1 VNHAGDGARQ
11 LQLVGEFDIADKD
24 TLAML
29 FGAFAPDRAAVIDM
43 TAVTY
48 IDSTF
53 LHQIEALR
61 SRLKEH
67 CVTLLGVNKQA
78 RHVLHIVNFD
88 HLFQIVEAQA

>member
-1 VNHAGDGARQ
+1 
-11 LQLVGEFDIADKD
+11 
-24 TLAML
+24 ML
-29 FGAFAPDRAAVIDM
+29 DM

-61 SRLKEH
+61 SRLKH
-67 CVTLLGVNKQA
+67 HRVTLLGVNKQA
-78 RHVLHIVNFD
+78 RQVLHIVNFD